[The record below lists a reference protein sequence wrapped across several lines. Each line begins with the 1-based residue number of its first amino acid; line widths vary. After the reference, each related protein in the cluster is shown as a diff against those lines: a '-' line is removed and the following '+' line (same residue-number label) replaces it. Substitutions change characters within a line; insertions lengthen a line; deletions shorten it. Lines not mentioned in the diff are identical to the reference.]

1 MKYSPT
7 QSNPRVT
14 YIFASLL
21 LFGGVTYAVP
31 IICEANGVNIYAI
44 PFTVF
49 TLAAVVAAIYLMIRY
64 RMTSFTYIIRLKDD
78 TADGDADG
86 LEKAYA
92 SDASI
97 YSLSPDMLDFCVY
110 KASGS
115 RLAAMECLLSLSD
128 LVFVSDVYRKGG
140 EGKPTREDI
149 RQKYSVRGDYTF
161 YDYTLTLGLEPALML
176 VFIDGTRYVGI
187 IIEPNEEMRTY
198 LTQLKK

>member
-1 MKYSPT
+1 MKFSPT

-21 LFGGVTYAVP
+21 IFGGITYAVP
-31 IICEANGVNIYAI
+31 IICEAHEISIYSL
-44 PFTVF
+44 PFTLC

-64 RMTSFTYIIRLKDD
+64 RMTSFTYVIRLKDD
-78 TADGDADG
+78 TAAGEEEG

-92 SDASI
+92 SDSGI
-97 YSLSPDMLDFCVY
+97 YGFSPDMLDFCVF

-140 EGKPTREDI
+140 DGKLTREDI
-149 RQKYSVRGDYTF
+149 RQKYIQRGDFTF
-161 YDYTLTLGLEPALML
+161 YDYTLTLGLDPALEL
-176 VFIDGTRYVGI
+176 VFIDGTKYVGI
-187 IIEPNEEMRTY
+187 IIEPNEEMRGY